1 MGVFGVDGS
10 TVTNNLFTP
19 AGTNLWDVIPW
30 SSGGFAIVFDDGANI
45 VVRLVNSSLSTIGS
59 TSVAR
64 TNVNSLCIFEELAG
78 TSFYIAVTRT
88 AGSSASIYR
97 IGSTPTVL
105 QTIDFAAGTYYYNCC
120 GITSNPN
127 IYVFFESGS
136 SSASATK
143 ERGVAQYTTLSN
155 QTGTTTGVTN
165 PSSVPRAGLGSYPFL
180 IGSDVLPFVFFTH
193 QSEDTNNLQN
203 CYFLMQ
209 ATSSGTPVLPK
220 VCHAQVLY
228 GKANNYIS
236 TIFSGQYRL
245 PRVPAF
251 SSGIYQACLFSRLD
265 STFNLTGATATYGL
279 AACSIQSQTT
289 YAGSKSFS
297 FGLNSFLVNN
307 GVYIYDGNQVTEFG
321 YYLYPDP
328 VQSTTNAGA
337 GNVADGTYQYVVV
350 YEYYDAKGNI
360 LESSPSQAYS
370 VTYAAGSAR
379 TYTINLNR
387 AGFISKSA
395 TRVSLYRTAASGTI
409 FYYVNSTDLFT
420 ASSLT
425 VTDNVSNTVL
435 TSRKILYTT
444 GGVAEN
450 IIPPNANFVCQ
461 AKNRLWTFETGS
473 TDTIWF
479 SKTIRSGFLPAFSDL
494 LTLKV
499 ASAGGE
505 LVALAQIDDK
515 LIIFKERIVFALL
528 GDGPTENLIGEF
540 SVPLQITSGMG
551 CVAARSVVE
560 TPVGIFYESQE
571 GIYLVDRSLQNMF
584 IGRPVYKNEG
594 TIIGS
599 QYDPVYNRVFFLTT
613 TQIWVYYVSTNAWY
627 SWTAT
632 NPVDLLLEGGV
643 LYQLTS
649 SKLLKQGTGYQD
661 DGSNYA
667 QTLKLGQF
675 SFAGLQS
682 YQRLYRVLITGRATN
697 DANTSNLTIKN
708 YFNSNTTATD
718 TLTLQHSSAI
728 SNNRFEVEVR
738 PSVQKCETMEL
749 ELSLTANTSGFIVSA
764 ASAEVG
770 ALPGA
775 GRRAESRRPS

>member
-1 MGVFGVDGS
+1 
-10 TVTNNLFTP
+10 
-19 AGTNLWDVIPW
+19 
-30 SSGGFAIVFDDGANI
+30 
-45 VVRLVNSSLSTIGS
+45 
-59 TSVAR
+59 
-64 TNVNSLCIFEELAG
+64 
-78 TSFYIAVTRT
+78 
-88 AGSSASIYR
+88 
-97 IGSTPTVL
+97 
-105 QTIDFAAGTYYYNCC
+105 
-120 GITSNPN
+120 
-127 IYVFFESGS
+127 
-136 SSASATK
+136 
-143 ERGVAQYTTLSN
+143 
-155 QTGTTTGVTN
+155 
-165 PSSVPRAGLGSYPFL
+165 
-180 IGSDVLPFVFFTH
+180 
-193 QSEDTNNLQN
+193 
-203 CYFLMQ
+203 
-209 ATSSGTPVLPK
+209 
-220 VCHAQVLY
+220 
-228 GKANNYIS
+228 
-236 TIFSGQYRL
+236 
-245 PRVPAF
+245 
-251 SSGIYQACLFSRLD
+251 
-265 STFNLTGATATYGL
+265 
-279 AACSIQSQTT
+279 
-289 YAGSKSFS
+289 
-297 FGLNSFLVNN
+297 
-307 GVYIYDGNQVTEFG
+307 
-321 YYLYPDP
+321 
-328 VQSTTNAGA
+328 
-337 GNVADGTYQYVVV
+337 
-350 YEYYDAKGNI
+350 
-360 LESSPSQAYS
+360 
-370 VTYAAGSAR
+370 
-379 TYTINLNR
+379 
-387 AGFISKSA
+387 
-395 TRVSLYRTAASGTI
+395 
-409 FYYVNSTDLFT
+409 
-420 ASSLT
+420 
-425 VTDNVSNTVL
+425 
-435 TSRKILYTT
+435 
-444 GGVAEN
+444 VAEN

-515 LIIFKERIVFALL
+515 LIVFKERIVMAVL
-528 GDGPTENLIGEF
+528 GDGPTESLVGEF

-551 CVAARSVVE
+551 CTSARSVVE

-613 TQIWVYYVSTNAWY
+613 TQIWVYYISTNAWY

-682 YQRLYRVLITGRATN
+682 YQRLYRVLITGRATS

-738 PSVQKCETMEL
+738 PSIQKCETMEL

-775 GRRAESRRPS
+775 GRRAESRRPV